1 MDPNAVTRVLV
12 VGAGTMGNGIAQVF
26 ARAGIDVSLVDVDQ
40 KTLDR
45 AMDRVESGLKT
56 LVEYGSV
63 SEKEMARIMKRIQ
76 ISTDLEATAKDVDF
90 AWRRWW
96 R

>member
-1 MDPNAVTRVLV
+1 MDPNAVKRVLV

-26 ARAGIDVSLVDVDQ
+26 ARAGIEVSLVDVEQ

-45 AMDRVESGLKT
+45 AKDRIESGLRT

-63 SEKEMARIMKRIQ
+63 AEKVLKNSPVAVTIIPVN
-76 ISTDLEATAKDVDF
+76 LH
-90 AWRRWW
+90 
-96 R
+96 